1 MINAFIGVVVI
12 YFHRFFFFFIFIS
25 SFIWA
30 HFALEVNTFKMLYS
44 FEIIDLLK
52 FMYMAGF
59 TVCFWPL
66 FYVELIDYFMSLSG
80 TNGRIYR
87 LNAESMQKDIVVSSV
102 TAMFLSSIY
111 WLDLSP
117 YSFAGVDIGIVGIP
131 FLVYSL
137 YTLFQ
142 ISRLS
147 IAGKSIRLKPLIP
160 FFVAIMLITIVSH
173 YVLVQNSSGKFET
186 YQAIWFQL
194 TIFFTSFFFYA
205 NTNLLFNAYKYG
217 KLELSDF
224 KKYFLADVLNQK
236 NSLYIQMEGPL
247 HEINKIMAREKS
259 KHAKSLRKKKK

>member
-1 MINAFIGVVVI
+1 MCFTGGVMM
-12 YFHRFFFFFIFIS
+12 YFHRVVFFFIFIS

-44 FEIIDLLK
+44 LELLDLLK

-80 TNGRIYR
+80 RNGRIYR

-102 TAMFLSSIY
+102 TALFLSSIY
-111 WLDLSP
+111 WLDLSS

-131 FLVYSL
+131 FLLYSL

-142 ISRLS
+142 ISKLN
-147 IAGKSIRLKPLIP
+147 IAGKSIRFKPLIP
-160 FFVAIMLITIVSH
+160 FFVAILSITIVSH
-173 YVLVQNSSGKFET
+173 YVLVQNSSGKFEA

-205 NTNLLFNAYKYG
+205 NTNLLFNALKFG
-217 KLELSDF
+217 KFELSEF
-224 KKYFLADVLNQK
+224 KKYFIADVLNRK
-236 NSLYIQMEGPL
+236 NSLYIEMEGPL
-247 HEINKIMAREKS
+247 DEINKSMAREKS
-259 KHAKSLRKKKK
+259 KHATSLRKKKK